1 MIPVA
6 AGILYLAFRISLSSE
21 AAAIAMWFSSLSVV
35 ANSLVLNRFGGKWIG
50 RIPIFPVMP
59 PALDCA
65 YLPSVSGSSN
75 ALLYNMIVT

>member
-35 ANSLVLNRFGGKWIG
+35 ANSLLLNRFGGKWI
-50 RIPIFPVMP
+50 IIKQVLKKT
-59 PALDCA
+59 LDM
-65 YLPSVSGSSN
+65 
-75 ALLYNMIVT
+75 LLMGFYC